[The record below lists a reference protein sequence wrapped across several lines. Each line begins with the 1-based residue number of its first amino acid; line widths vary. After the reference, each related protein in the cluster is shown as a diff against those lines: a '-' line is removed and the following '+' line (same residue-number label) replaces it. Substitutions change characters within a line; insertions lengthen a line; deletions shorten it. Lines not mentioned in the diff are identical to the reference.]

1 MIILMMN
8 INKHDETMLGYSSQ
22 MVKNLTSEW
31 SYIMFNAIVFSNGS
45 NFLAKAF
52 KIWMTK

>member
-8 INKHDETMLGYSSQ
+8 INTHDETMLGYSSQ

-52 KIWMTK
+52 KLWMTK